1 MATRIQL
8 RRGNAS
14 DWTSADPI
22 LAEGEIGLELDTGNI
37 KIGLGTTSWENLQYS
52 FDNTAAAAYAIS
64 AGIATYA
71 TSAGIAT
78 YATNAGIATY
88 ADYATSSGIATY
100 ATSAGIATYATSAGV
115 STSVIGGIASV
126 TQLNVSG
133 VSTFTNGPVLV
144 GSSSSTGTASQP
156 LQVTGGAYVSGS
168 LGIGTTNPTSKLD
181 VVGDGK
187 FTGIVTATSFS
198 GSGANLTGL
207 VAGVGIA
214 TAGGTVGTGATF
226 LNFRGS
232 GISTVTVSSGIAT
245 INIEGGGGGVTI
257 VNDTATNATR
267 YVMFDDVTSGSVSS
281 VNVSSTKLTFNP
293 STGTLSAT
301 VFTSLSDASKKT
313 NVQPIKNSIE
323 IVEQLEGV
331 RFDWKDNKTPSV
343 GVIAQQVEK
352 ILPEVVETNTDGL
365 KAVNYSG
372 LIGVLI
378 EAIKDQQREINILK
392 EKLNQ

>member
-37 KIGLGTTSWENLQYS
+37 KIGLCTTSWENLQYS
-52 FDNTAAAAYAIS
+52 YAIG

-71 TSAGIAT
+71 TSAVIAT

>member
-52 FDNTAAAAYAIS
+52 YAIG

-71 TSAGIAT
+71 TSAVIAT